1 MSLLNVLLLSIT
13 EGRSGQI
20 KRFEIRFIHSTACVI
35 NSKENIS
42 IKKKKSRMQS
52 KRSKKLD
59 NWRGVDILQDKL
71 LTLEND

>member
-1 MSLLNVLLLSIT
+1 MSLLTVLLLSIT

-20 KRFEIRFIHSTACVI
+20 KRFEIRFINSTACVI

-42 IKKKKSRMQS
+42 IKKKNKE
-52 KRSKKLD
+52 KSKKLD